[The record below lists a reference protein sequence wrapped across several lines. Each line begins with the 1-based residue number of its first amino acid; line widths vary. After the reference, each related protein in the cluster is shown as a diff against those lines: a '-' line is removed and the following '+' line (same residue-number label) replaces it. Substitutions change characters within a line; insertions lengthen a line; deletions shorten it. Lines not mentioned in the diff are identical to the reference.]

1 MRSLSIVSEP
11 ILQDPH
17 REPRPAGGPGR
28 LWAWSRAGNGI
39 TMREMEQPAKAPVE
53 AKKRAEFLRAELE
66 RHNRLYYVEA
76 RPEISDREF
85 DRLMRELQDLEAAH
99 PGLATAD
106 SPTQRVGGAPI
117 EGFAQVKHALPMMSL
132 DNTYSIGEIREFDA
146 RIRKALGAES
156 VDYVLEPK
164 VDGVSISLR
173 YEKGVLVTAATRGD
187 GKTGDDI
194 TANART
200 VRAIPLR
207 IPTDAPVLE
216 VRGEAYLGKVAF
228 EMLNRE
234 RGKAGEPLFAN
245 PRNATAGSLKQL
257 DPKVVAAR
265 PLSAVLYAVG
275 QLEGVEFE
283 TQAEVLRE
291 LKELGFPVAKL
302 WWECHGIEEV
312 IARAEELQR
321 REDELDYEMDGAVV
335 KVSRLAL
342 WRQLGTTAKA
352 PRFAMA
358 YKYSHEQAQTVLKG
372 ITLQVGRT
380 GVLTPVA
387 ELEPVELAGS
397 TISRATLHNEDEIK
411 RKDIRVGDTVII
423 EKAGEVIPAV
433 VAVVAEKRP
442 RGAKPFDLWAHAGG
456 TCPECG
462 GEIVRDPEAAAWRCE
477 NMNCPAQIRGRL
489 EHFVSRRAMNID
501 GFGEAILEALTS
513 ETKAVEKTDDGLF
526 GEKTVEKVLPPV
538 VRDVADLYALTPEA
552 IELRRPNRAAGARK
566 AEMKLATKLCAAIA
580 ASKGNE
586 LWRLIHG
593 LGIPN
598 VGEGL
603 SRSLAAELG
612 SLDALM
618 AADAEGLAKVR
629 DVGEIVAQSVVDFFR
644 NKRNLAVVEK
654 LRKAG
659 VRFDRVERVAAGAS
673 QDGFFFGK
681 RVVITGTLAKFSREQ
696 AQEELRKRGAT
707 VAETVGK
714 TTNILIAGAEAGSKL
729 EKAQKL
735 GIPVLYEAEFLKN
748 LL

>member
-1 MRSLSIVSEP
+1 M
-11 ILQDPH
+11 
-17 REPRPAGGPGR
+17 A
-28 LWAWSRAGNGI
+28 
-39 TMREMEQPAKAPVE
+39 MEHPAKDLAE
-53 AKKRAEFLRAELE
+53 ARKRAEFLRAELE

-85 DRLMRELQDLEAAH
+85 DRLLRELQDLEVAH
-99 PGLATAD
+99 PELAVPD
-106 SPTQRVGGAPI
+106 SPTQRVGGVPLA
-117 EGFAQVKHALPMMSL
+117 GFRQVQHAVPMMSL
-132 DNTYSIGEIREFDA
+132 DNTYSVEEMREFDA
-146 RIRKALGAES
+146 RIRKALGVET
-156 VDYVLEPK
+156 VEYVLEPK

-173 YEKGVLVTAATRGD
+173 YEKGVLKVAATRGD

-194 TANART
+194 TANAKT
-200 VRAIPLR
+200 IRAIPLR
-207 IPTDAPVLE
+207 IPTAAPVLE
-216 VRGEAYLGKVAF
+216 VRGEAYLGKAAF
-228 EMLNRE
+228 EKLNRE
-234 RGKAGEPLFAN
+234 REQAGETLFAN

-265 PLSAVLYAVG
+265 PLAAVLYATG
-275 QLEGVEFE
+275 ELDGVEFE
-283 TQAEVLRE
+283 TQAEVLRS
-291 LKELGFPVAKL
+291 LKKLGFPVAKL
-302 WWECHGIEEV
+302 WWECRGIEEV

-321 REDELDYEMDGAVV
+321 REGELEYEMDGAVV
-335 KVSRLAL
+335 KVNRLAL

-442 RGAKPFDLWAHAGG
+442 KHAPPFDLFAHAGG
-456 TCPECG
+456 KCPACG
-462 GEIVRDPEAAAWRCE
+462 GEIARDPEAAAWRCE
-477 NMNCPAQIRGRL
+477 NLGCPAQIRGRI
-489 EHFVSRRAMNID
+489 EHFVSRKAMNID
-501 GFGEAILEALTS
+501 GFGEAIIEALTS
-513 ETKAVEKTDDGLF
+513 ETKVVETADDGLF
-526 GEKTVEKVLPPV
+526 GAKTKEKLLPAV
-538 VRDVADLYALTPEA
+538 VHDVADLYALKPEA
-552 IELRRPNRAAGARK
+552 IELRRPNRAADAKK

-580 ASKGNE
+580 ASKNNE

-603 SRSLAAELG
+603 ARSLAQELG
-612 SLDALM
+612 SLDALL
-618 AADAEGLAKVR
+618 AADAAALAKVR
-629 DVGEIVAQSVVDFFR
+629 DVGGIVAQSVVEFFANPR
-644 NKRNLAVVEK
+644 NRAVVEK
-654 LRKAG
+654 LRQAG
-659 VRFDRVERVAAGAS
+659 VRFDRVEQAAAGAS
-673 QDGFFFGK
+673 KDGYFFGK
-681 RVVITGTLAKFSREQ
+681 RVVITGTLEKFTREQ
-696 AQEELRKRGAT
+696 AQEELRQRGAT

-714 TTNILIAGAEAGSKL
+714 TTQILIAGAEAGSKL

-735 GIPVLYEAEFLKN
+735 GIPVLDEAGFLEK
-748 LL
+748 LGSS